1 MQHLNVLKRMMTMIE
16 FLKMLDETGIAYV
29 IFILTAVYFWTK
41 SNKAT
46 TELYTIKR
54 ELLKLK
60 AVL

>member
-1 MQHLNVLKRMMTMIE
+1 MIE
-16 FLKMLDETGIAYV
+16 FLLMLDQTGAAYV
-29 IFILTAVYFWTK
+29 IFILTAVYFWIK

>member
-1 MQHLNVLKRMMTMIE
+1 MIKE
-16 FLKMLDETGIAYV
+16 IYDFLLMLDQTGVAYV

-46 TELYTIKR
+46 TELYAIKR

>member
-1 MQHLNVLKRMMTMIE
+1 MIE
-16 FLKMLDETGIAYV
+16 FLKFLDETGIAYV

-46 TELYTIKR
+46 TELCAIKR
-54 ELLKLK
+54 ELLKYR

>member
-1 MQHLNVLKRMMTMIE
+1 MIE

-29 IFILTAVYFWTK
+29 IFILTAVYFWAK

-46 TELYTIKR
+46 TELYIIKR
-54 ELLKLK
+54 QLLKLK

>member
-1 MQHLNVLKRMMTMIE
+1 MIE

-29 IFILTAVYFWTK
+29 VFILTAVYFWTK

-60 AVL
+60 AEL

>member
-1 MQHLNVLKRMMTMIE
+1 MIE

-46 TELYTIKR
+46 TELYAIKR
-54 ELLKLK
+54 ELLKYR

>member
-1 MQHLNVLKRMMTMIE
+1 MIE

-29 IFILTAVYFWTK
+29 VFVLNAVYYWTK

>member
-1 MQHLNVLKRMMTMIE
+1 MKTIYD
-16 FLKMLDETGIAYV
+16 FLLMLDQTGIAYAL
-29 IFILTAVYFWTK
+29 FILVAVYFWTK